1 MTGQRVGYRRVSTA
15 DQNTARQLDGVAVD
29 KLFEDKLSGKD
40 RERPQL
46 KACLDFVREGDTLI
60 VQSMDRLARN
70 LVDLCQLVKE
80 LTAKGVTVEFVK
92 EHLTFTNAEQ
102 AGIDKAMAKL
112 QLHIMGA
119 VGEFERAMI
128 LERQREGIA
137 IAKAEG
143 KYKGRKRSL
152 SNAKAEEL
160 RLRVAMG
167 ATSKADLAEEFGISR
182 ETLYAYV
189 RSAEVKELKERCE

>member
-15 DQNTARQLDGVAVD
+15 DQNTARQLEGVTVH

-60 VQSMDRLARN
+60 VHSMDRLARN
-70 LVDLCQLVKE
+70 LVDLCQIVKE
-80 LTAKGVTVEFVK
+80 LTSKGVTVEFVK
-92 EHLTFTNAEQ
+92 EHLTFANEEQ
-102 AGIDKAMAKL
+102 PGIDKAMAKL

-152 SNAKAEEL
+152 TNAKAEEL
-160 RLRVAMG
+160 RLRVAMRT
-167 ATSKADLAEEFGISR
+167 TSKADLAEEYGISR

-189 RSAEVKELKERCE
+189 RSAENRELKERCE

>member
-15 DQNTARQLDGVAVD
+15 DQNTARQLDGVPVD

-46 KACLDFVREGDTLI
+46 KACLDFVRDGDTLI
-60 VQSMDRLARN
+60 VHSMDRLARN
-70 LVDLCQLVKE
+70 FVDLCQLVKE

-143 KYKGRKRSL
+143 KYKGRKPSL
-152 SNAKAEEL
+152 TNAKAEEL
-160 RLRVAMG
+160 RLRVAMRT
-167 ATSKADLAEEFGISR
+167 TSKADLAEEFGISR
-182 ETLYAYV
+182 ETLYAYI

>member
-15 DQNTARQLDGVAVD
+15 DQNTARQLDGVPLD

-46 KACLDFVREGDTLI
+46 KACLDFVRDGDTLI
-60 VQSMDRLARN
+60 VHSMDRLARN

-152 SNAKAEEL
+152 TNAKAEEL